1 MIDLYRRAIRAMRS
15 SLATR
20 ETRDNPRKALIGGLL
35 VCCFEGLDGNSFT
48 TLSHARSGN
57 ELLRD
62 WLKNLKWKA
71 HNAGI
76 CSPVSEI
83 IEDELVQAFA
93 RLEVARKP

>member
-1 MIDLYRRAIRAMRS
+1 MRS